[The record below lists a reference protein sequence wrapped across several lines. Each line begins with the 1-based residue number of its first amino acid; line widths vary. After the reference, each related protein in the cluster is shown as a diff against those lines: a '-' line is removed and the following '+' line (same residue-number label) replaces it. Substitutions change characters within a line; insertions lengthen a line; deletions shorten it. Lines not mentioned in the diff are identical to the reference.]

1 MQVSCALTV
10 LMYYT
15 VLYCTILY
23 CTVLYCTVLYCAILY
38 CTILYCTVLYCTIQS
53 LVNLKQAL
61 RVCAA
66 FRGCYLDFR
75 DKAEGIVKSQREA
88 LQHGDTQEQYG

>member
-10 LMYYT
+10 LYY
-15 VLYCTILY
+15 
-23 CTVLYCTVLYCAILY
+23 
-38 CTILYCTVLYCTIQS
+38 TVLYCTIQS

-75 DKAEGIVKSQREA
+75 DKAEGIVKSQRET

>member
-1 MQVSCALTV
+1 M
-10 LMYYT
+10 
-15 VLYCTILY
+15 
-23 CTVLYCTVLYCAILY
+23 
-38 CTILYCTVLYCTIQS
+38 LYCTIQS

-75 DKAEGIVKSQREA
+75 DKAEGIVKSQRET

>member
-1 MQVSCALTV
+1 MTIFDLLCLTV
-10 LMYYT
+10 
-15 VLYCTILY
+15 
-23 CTVLYCTVLYCAILY
+23 
-38 CTILYCTVLYCTIQS
+38 QS

-88 LQHGDTQEQYG
+88 LQHGDTQEPYG

>member
-1 MQVSCALTV
+1 MYYTIL
-10 LMYYT
+10 YYT
-15 VLYCTILY
+15 VLYYTILY
-23 CTVLYCTVLYCAILY
+23 Y
-38 CTILYCTVLYCTIQS
+38 TILYYTVQS